1 MYRVRSVI
9 KVTHDGWPGTIRNV
23 ELMNE
28 LAAKRGWQQATVWTQ
43 AFGPYNELSIE
54 LEYPDLATYERE
66 AAAFAA
72 DEEAMNLRHDA
83 VKYRRGGDSGYSDV
97 WERVDEDG

>member
-1 MYRVRSVI
+1 MYRMRSVI
-9 KVTHDGWPGTIRNV
+9 KVTHEGWPSAIENV
-23 ELMNE
+23 ARMNE
-28 LAAKRGWQQATVWTQ
+28 LARKRGWQQATVWTQ

-66 AAAFAA
+66 AAAFGA
-72 DEEAMNLRHDA
+72 DDEAMNLRHDA

-97 WERVDEDG
+97 WERVDDDG